1 MICVISPK
9 CSASSLSV
17 GAVINSTVGVAVSA
31 ATGESWAQ
39 KPQAMCSD
47 LVKLLWKLQGRLL
60 FVFLQDTTSSVNFP
74 SCRVLQRPDKS
85 AVPKNRI
92 SLPGSLPCCAPP
104 GVTSDVRSTT
114 SSPSMP
120 PSLTNTPAAF
130 VSSCPN
136 ATFPGVQVLD
146 TFDHFDQRCKERPT
160 SLCLVN
166 FV

>member
-1 MICVISPK
+1 MTSPK

-47 LVKLLWKLQGRLL
+47 LVKLHWTLQGRLL
-60 FVFLQDTTSSVNFP
+60 FFLQDTTSSVNPP

-92 SLPGSLPCCAPP
+92 SLLGSLPCCAPP
-104 GVTSDVRSTT
+104 DVT
-114 SSPSMP
+114 
-120 PSLTNTPAAF
+120 F
-130 VSSCPN
+130 SCPFHN
-136 ATFPGVQVLD
+136 IIAL
-146 TFDHFDQRCKERPT
+146 HAALIDQHLST
-160 SLCLVN
+160 LCVELSQCHSSWCASSGHLRTLRSML
-166 FV
+166 

>member
-1 MICVISPK
+1 MTSPK

-17 GAVINSTVGVAVSA
+17 GAVIDSTVGVAASA

-39 KPQAMCSD
+39 KPQAMCFD
-47 LVKLLWKLQGRLL
+47 LLKLHWTLQGRLL
-60 FVFLQDTTSSVNFP
+60 FFLQDTTSSVNPP

-104 GVTSDVRSTT
+104 DVTSVVRSTT

-120 PSLTNTPAAF
+120 PSLTNTAAPC
-130 VSSCPN
+130 VSSCLN
-136 ATFPGVQVLD
+136 ATVPGVQVLD
-146 TFDHFDQRCKERPT
+146 TFEHFDQCCKEEST
-160 SLCLVN
+160 SLFLVN

>member
-17 GAVINSTVGVAVSA
+17 GAVINSLLVWLSLLQLVNPGRKSRRQCALTWLNFFGSCKGA
-31 ATGESWAQ
+31 
-39 KPQAMCSD
+39 CS
-47 LVKLLWKLQGRLL
+47 L
-60 FVFLQDTTSSVNFP
+60 FFLQDATSSVNFP
-74 SCRVLQRPDKS
+74 SYRVLQRPDKAS
-85 AVPKNRI
+85 VPKNRI

-146 TFDHFDQRCKERPT
+146 TFDHFDQCCKEEPT